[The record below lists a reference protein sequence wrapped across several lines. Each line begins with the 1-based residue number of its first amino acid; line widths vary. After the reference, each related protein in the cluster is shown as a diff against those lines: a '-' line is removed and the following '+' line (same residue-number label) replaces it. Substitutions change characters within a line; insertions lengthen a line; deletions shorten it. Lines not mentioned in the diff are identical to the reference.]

1 MSSATPFVKII
12 PRHRDHPSEDRDK
25 LITIT
30 PESLITIVR
39 NPDHDQPGIA
49 ITIARNQ

>member
-1 MSSATPFVKII
+1 VEII
-12 PRHRDHPSEDRDK
+12 PRHRDHRSGDRDK
-25 LITIT
+25 VITIT
-30 PESLITIVR
+30 PESAITIVR

>member
-1 MSSATPFVKII
+1 VEII
-12 PRHRDHPSEDRDK
+12 PRHRDHSSGDRDK

-30 PESLITIVR
+30 PESAITIVR
-39 NPDHDQPGIA
+39 NPDHNQPGIA